1 MELEVKSIE
10 KQLSC
15 CDKVGGPSSPGPGPL
30 GVCTQPQ
37 EATSP
42 TPGSSHLGFVE
53 TRQKLGAV
61 PWKETQR
68 WEAPGKAGGVR
79 EAGVRMCV

>member
-1 MELEVKSIE
+1 M
-10 KQLSC
+10 
-15 CDKVGGPSSPGPGPL
+15 
-30 GVCTQPQ
+30 
-37 EATSP
+37 
-42 TPGSSHLGFVE
+42 GFVE

-79 EAGVRMCV
+79 EAGVMMRVRRQVRRGSRFLFPEVQRTLVRPLG